1 MPMFKERA
9 LSRKEKEE
17 LYVRKFTELQT
28 MWRNPIGPS
37 DPEYQ
42 RDPSGYWNFVKEWDD
57 KQLDESIRNATEQ
70 IKFERGWSGC
80 ASVINFIVVAF
91 VVLGVTVFWCSGSNS
106 SSHFLDKIVDMRA
119 KQFVAISLAG
129 VIAYYGSRS
138 SDCHPHVPT
147 QTLQSVA
154 SPVASGNNNNA
165 AIAWNGWPSHVTV
178 EMNAHNAR
186 FLQPP
191 YAGSGNNSSEN
202 LGC

>member
-1 MPMFKERA
+1 MIASSRAHGGPFMPMFKERA

-91 VVLGVTVFWCSGSNS
+91 VVLGVTGLLVFG
-106 SSHFLDKIVDMRA
+106 V
-119 KQFVAISLAG
+119 KQL
-129 VIAYYGSRS
+129 IALFR
-138 SDCHPHVPT
+138 
-147 QTLQSVA
+147 
-154 SPVASGNNNNA
+154 
-165 AIAWNGWPSHVTV
+165 
-178 EMNAHNAR
+178 
-186 FLQPP
+186 
-191 YAGSGNNSSEN
+191 
-202 LGC
+202 